1 MTSTTPRTHARNA
14 ALLLSAAL
22 LLVACGSSNDS
33 DPVTTPTPPGGG
45 TVVPPV
51 ASTDSFFQ
59 IVLAR
64 VSALLD
70 NDEPIQVENFTIT
83 VPETTE
89 PEPVPSN

>member
-22 LLVACGSSNDS
+22 LLVACGGSNDR
-33 DPVTTPTPPGGG
+33 DPVITPTPPGGG

-70 NDEPIQVENFTIT
+70 NDEPIPVDSIAVTT
-83 VPETTE
+83 PETTE
-89 PEPVPSN
+89 PEPLPSN

>member
-22 LLVACGSSNDS
+22 LLVACGGSNDREQ
-33 DPVTTPTPPGGG
+33 VTTPTPPTG
-45 TVVPPV
+45 TVTPPV
-51 ASTDSFFQ
+51 STDSFFQ

-70 NDEPIQVENFTIT
+70 NDEPIPIENVTIT

>member
-1 MTSTTPRTHARNA
+1 MTSTTPRKHARNA

-22 LLVACGSSNDS
+22 LLVACGGSSDS
-33 DPVTTPTPPGGG
+33 DNSTTPPPTGG

-51 ASTDSFFQ
+51 ASTDTFFE

-64 VSALLD
+64 VKALLD
-70 NDEPIQVENFTIT
+70 NDEPIQIENFTVT
-83 VPETTE
+83 APETTE

>member
-22 LLVACGSSNDS
+22 LLAACGGSNDRE
-33 DPVTTPTPPGGG
+33 PVTPPTTPGG
-45 TVVPPV
+45 TVTPPV
-51 ASTDSFFQ
+51 STDSFFQ

-64 VSALLD
+64 VSSLLD
-70 NDEPIQVENFTIT
+70 NDEPVPVENITVT
-83 VPETTE
+83 VPENTE